1 MGTYVKV
8 PGYGQYM
15 PPHIVVAVGVPANKL
30 AALKTALKS
39 AYQTVNGDTFYE
51 ASAAADPIKDIEAVL
66 GAQFVQTMRRVPY
79 FFEKNGLTRP
89 ASDKMI
95 VYTAPVPSQGNSATG
110 ASTGGDAKAPLGGII
125 VAVVVAALAL
135 IALAVLVTKERAG
148 NPLFTS
154 LVAKP

>member
-1 MGTYVKV
+1 
-8 PGYGQYM
+8 M
-15 PPHIVVAVGVPANKL
+15 PLFA
-30 AALKTALKS
+30 
-39 AYQTVNGDTFYE
+39 
-51 ASAAADPIKDIEAVL
+51 

-79 FFEKNGLTRP
+79 FFGKNGLTRP
-89 ASDKMI
+89 ASDKTI

-110 ASTGGDAKAPLGGII
+110 TGGDAKAPLGGII
-125 VAVVVAALAL
+125 AAVVVAALAL